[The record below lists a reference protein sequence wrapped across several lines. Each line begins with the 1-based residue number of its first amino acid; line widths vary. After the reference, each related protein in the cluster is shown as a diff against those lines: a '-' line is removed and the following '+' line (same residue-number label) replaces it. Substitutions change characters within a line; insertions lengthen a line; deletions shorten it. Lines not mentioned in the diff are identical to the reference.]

1 MEERTLAILKPDA
14 IAKMLTGDIITKINV
29 AGFRIIG
36 LKMIR
41 LTKETAEGFYYIH
54 KGKPFFK
61 ELITYMTSGPVITI
75 VLKKN
80 NAVQDFRKLIG
91 ATDPNKAEFGTIR
104 NLFAEDMTHNTI
116 HGSDS
121 VENAENEIAYFFS
134 AREIVKNTGTYK

>member
-41 LTKETAEGFYYIH
+41 LTKETAEGFYHIH

-75 VLKKN
+75 VLKKE

-91 ATDPNKAEFGTIR
+91 ATDPSKAEFGTIR
-104 NLFAEDMTHNTI
+104 NIYAEDMTHNTI